1 MSSKGYIQS
10 DVDQGMLSDQSMRSV
25 HACVCA
31 VPALTFKCP
40 LSTVLPLQSGT
51 GQRSQNTSIQQ
62 KSQMNKSA
70 YNSYNWG
77 AN

>member
-1 MSSKGYIQS
+1 MCLCVDVLYIN
-10 DVDQGMLSDQSMRSV
+10 
-25 HACVCA
+25 A
-31 VPALTFKCP
+31 VALTYMCEINFV
-40 LSTVLPLQSGT
+40 LSQQSGT
-51 GQRSQNTSIQQ
+51 GQRSQNASIQQ

>member
-1 MSSKGYIQS
+1 MN
-10 DVDQGMLSDQSMRSV
+10 
-25 HACVCA
+25 
-31 VPALTFKCP
+31 
-40 LSTVLPLQSGT
+40 TVLSVQSGT
-51 GQRSQNTSIQQ
+51 GQRSQNASIQQ

>member
-1 MSSKGYIQS
+1 MHIFMCLCA
-10 DVDQGMLSDQSMRSV
+10 DVLYMNV
-25 HACVCA
+25 F
-31 VPALTFKCP
+31 ALTYRCDINAV
-40 LSTVLPLQSGT
+40 LSQQSGT
-51 GQRSQNTSIQQ
+51 GQRNQNASIQQ